1 MAFIENQ
8 DLIEQGW
15 HAQYGDRKNE
25 IVIIGQ
31 DLNEALITK
40 ELESCIATEDELNIR
55 DWKQGFEDE
64 WPMEMAFVIE

>member
-40 ELESCIATEDELNIR
+40 ELESCIATED
-55 DWKQGFEDE
+55 
-64 WPMEMAFVIE
+64 